1 MFTIVFLSFHSES
14 HIRRLV
20 ADIEEK
26 YPIIVVENSLNHNL
40 KTELEQQYKNVRVII
55 PPKNIGIPA
64 GYNLGIKEA
73 KTNFVFLTQ
82 ADIAF
87 SNQSLHDL
95 QECVSNIDDFAILS
109 PIYDNEKHYKNYLI
123 WNENLLN
130 QNLNDKIFRK
140 FEIKEVDH
148 IDNDFI
154 INKKTFEK
162 IGFFDENIFL
172 YFDTMDFCKKA
183 RRADKKIYVCRKIK
197 YTHYGSKS
205 VDDQFSREYALS
217 RAWHYNWSKFY
228 YFRKYFGYFYALKK
242 IYPNLYKSIKKMFI
256 CIIFRKKEYY
266 LYKAE
271 FLGIISAI
279 FNKPSSYRP
288 FEVEKNK

>member
-20 ADIEEK
+20 AGIEEK

-109 PIYDNEKHYKNYLI
+109 PKLYL
-123 WNENLLN
+123 ETLS
-130 QNLNDKIFRK
+130 
-140 FEIKEVDH
+140 
-148 IDNDFI
+148 
-154 INKKTFEK
+154 
-162 IGFFDENIFL
+162 FDEIL
-172 YFDTMDFCKKA
+172 
-183 RRADKKIYVCRKIK
+183 
-197 YTHYGSKS
+197 
-205 VDDQFSREYALS
+205 
-217 RAWHYNWSKFY
+217 
-228 YFRKYFGYFYALKK
+228 
-242 IYPNLYKSIKKMFI
+242 
-256 CIIFRKKEYY
+256 
-266 LYKAE
+266 
-271 FLGIISAI
+271 
-279 FNKPSSYRP
+279 
-288 FEVEKNK
+288 